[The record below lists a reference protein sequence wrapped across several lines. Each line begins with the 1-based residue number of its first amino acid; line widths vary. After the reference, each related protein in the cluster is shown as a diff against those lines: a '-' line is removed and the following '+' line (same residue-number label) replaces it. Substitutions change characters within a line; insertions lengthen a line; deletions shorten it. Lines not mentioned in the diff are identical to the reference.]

1 MFDNLIESQPK
12 RERTIG
18 ELVVSFVVHGV
29 LIAGAAVATKG
40 AAETVRAIVE
50 DTTSFLL
57 KPPPPPPPPPD
68 QPPPPDVVVSANPPP
83 QGFQTIV
90 PPKNIP
96 TNIPPVNLTEKF
108 DSKNYSGKGVEGGIA
123 TGVVGGVG
131 PVVTGEV
138 FTVNQIDDPAQY
150 LSGPD
155 PRYPPGLK
163 AASIEGVVTLEF
175 IVSAEGRVEG
185 GSIKVISSTNKAFE
199 EPAVETVRKSIYK
212 PARVAGSA
220 VRQLVRQAVRFTIT

>member
-18 ELVVSFVVHGV
+18 ELAVSFIVHGV
-29 LIAGAAVATKG
+29 LIAGAAMATKG

-90 PPKNIP
+90 PPKEIP

-108 DSKNYSGKGVEGGIA
+108 DSKNFSGKGVEGGIA

-131 PVVTGEV
+131 PVITGEV

-155 PRYPPGLK
+155 PRYPTALK

-185 GSIKVISSTNKAFE
+185 GSIKVISSSHKSFE

>member
-1 MFDNLIESQPK
+1 MFDNLIESKPK

-18 ELVVSFVVHGV
+18 ELAVSFIVHGV

-96 TNIPPVNLTEKF
+96 TDIPPVNLTEKF
-108 DSKNYSGKGVEGGIA
+108 DSKNFSGKGVEGGIA

-138 FTVNQIDDPAQY
+138 FTVDQIDDPVQR

-163 AASIEGVVTLEF
+163 AANIEGVVTMEF
-175 IVSAEGRVEG
+175 VVSAEGRVEG

-199 EPAVETVRKSIYK
+199 EPAIEAVRKSIFK
-212 PARVAGSA
+212 PARVRGSP
-220 VRQLVRQAVRFTIT
+220 VRQLVRQSVRFTIS